1 MRETAEKLYF
11 KNKTVEPYFTD
22 LNQDKLNS
30 LVYSIHKMAYM
41 FIANLQ
47 AMFNFK
53 KNKINLLE
61 LEWVQ
66 FYQDQELFDQVKEQI
81 DKELEIQAKSY
92 EESFSQAKLIKDKTL
107 SDRITKELD
116 QSKDRS
122 FLNELIINEIMPEF
136 FVYLGIIKEKL
147 KRKLNLNF
155 FDKNVLSIIYNLLML
170 YTFDISF
177 SWNFQNAAIDF
188 ERFKSERD

>member
-1 MRETAEKLYF
+1 
-11 KNKTVEPYFTD
+11 
-22 LNQDKLNS
+22 
-30 LVYSIHKMAYM
+30 MAYM

-136 FVYLGIIKEKL
+136 FIYLGIIKEKL

>member
-1 MRETAEKLYF
+1 MRETAEKFYF

-47 AMFNFK
+47 AMFNSK

-66 FYQDQELFDQVKEQI
+66 FYQDQELFD
-81 DKELEIQAKSY
+81 
-92 EESFSQAKLIKDKTL
+92 
-107 SDRITKELD
+107 
-116 QSKDRS
+116 
-122 FLNELIINEIMPEF
+122 
-136 FVYLGIIKEKL
+136 
-147 KRKLNLNF
+147 
-155 FDKNVLSIIYNLLML
+155 
-170 YTFDISF
+170 
-177 SWNFQNAAIDF
+177 
-188 ERFKSERD
+188 

>member
-1 MRETAEKLYF
+1 
-11 KNKTVEPYFTD
+11 
-22 LNQDKLNS
+22 
-30 LVYSIHKMAYM
+30 
-41 FIANLQ
+41 
-47 AMFNFK
+47 
-53 KNKINLLE
+53 
-61 LEWVQ
+61 
-66 FYQDQELFDQVKEQI
+66 
-81 DKELEIQAKSY
+81 
-92 EESFSQAKLIKDKTL
+92 
-107 SDRITKELD
+107 
-116 QSKDRS
+116 
-122 FLNELIINEIMPEF
+122 MPEF